1 MNLKKVPAAQAK
13 AQLSDLVARA
23 AYGKERI
30 VIEKRGKPT
39 AALVSMEDLQFLELH
54 RANPRPPRGA
64 LALRGLWGDVAESE
78 IDQLVEDIYAS
89 REKDLGRPVDLDQ

>member
-39 AALVSMEDLQFLELH
+39 AALVSMEDLQFLELY
-54 RANPRPPRGA
+54 RANPRPPRGG
-64 LALRGLWGDVAESE
+64 LALVGLWRDVGDDVLDE
-78 IDQLVEDIYAS
+78 LVEDIYRS
-89 REKDLGRPVDLDQ
+89 REEDLGRPVNLEE

>member
-1 MNLKKVPAAQAK
+1 MPAAQAK

-39 AALVSMEDLQFLELH
+39 AALVSMEDLQFLELY

-64 LALRGLWGDVAESE
+64 LALVGLWRDVGDDVLDE
-78 IDQLVEDIYAS
+78 LVEDIYRS
-89 REKDLGRPVDLDQ
+89 REEDLGRPVNLEE